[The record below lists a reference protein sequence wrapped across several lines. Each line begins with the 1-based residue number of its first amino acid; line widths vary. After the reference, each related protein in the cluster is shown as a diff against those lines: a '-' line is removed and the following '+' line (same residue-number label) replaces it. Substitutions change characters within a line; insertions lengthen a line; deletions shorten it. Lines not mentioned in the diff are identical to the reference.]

1 MRITSTVEE
10 AMAVFAQVYADCF
23 RYIKAERVSMGEEEK
38 KFYPAKVAQLPEE
51 EFVLHEH
58 DLF

>member
-1 MRITSTVEE
+1 
-10 AMAVFAQVYADCF
+10 
-23 RYIKAERVSMGEEEK
+23 MGEEVK
-38 KFYPAKVAQLPEE
+38 KFYLAKVAQLPEE